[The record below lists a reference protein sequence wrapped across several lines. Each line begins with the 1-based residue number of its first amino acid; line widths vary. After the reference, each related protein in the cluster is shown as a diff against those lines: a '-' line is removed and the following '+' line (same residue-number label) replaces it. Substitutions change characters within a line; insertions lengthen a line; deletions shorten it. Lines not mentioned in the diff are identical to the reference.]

1 MPRSSRPPR
10 GGGEEVRLQT
20 YLARAG
26 VASRRASEEL
36 IAAGRVFVNGVSVT
50 APGTKVRPGVD
61 RVAVDGQPV
70 EEQPTTWLALHKP
83 RGYVTTRHDPYGR
96 KTVYEL
102 IPERY
107 HGLFHVGRLDRD
119 SEGLLLLTNDG
130 MLANRMLHPSF
141 GITKEYWADVEGK
154 PTAEQMH
161 RLTEGVE
168 AEGEKMRAE
177 SVKRLHQVDEGVF
190 RLEVVL
196 REGKKREVRRMLE
209 AVGHPVRRLSRRR
222 FGPVSL
228 GELPAG
234 KWRVITP
241 AELSSLRPQ
250 KSDAPARRKEPRD
263 RNP

>member
-1 MPRSSRPPR
+1 MPRSSRPPQ
-10 GGGEEVRLQT
+10 GGAEVRLQT

-70 EEQPTTWLALHKP
+70 EEQPTTWIALNKP

-102 IPERY
+102 LPERY
-107 HGLFHVGRLDRD
+107 HSLFHVGRLDRD

-130 MLANRMLHPSF
+130 ELANRMLHPSF
-141 GITKEYWADVEGK
+141 GVTKEYWADVEGK
-154 PTAEQMH
+154 PTAEHMH

-168 AEGEKMRAE
+168 AEGETMRAE

-196 REGKKREVRRMLE
+196 REGKKREVRRMLD
-209 AVGHPVRRLSRRR
+209 AVGHPVRRLIRRR
-222 FGPVSL
+222 FGPITL
-228 GELPAG
+228 GELPSA
-234 KWRVITP
+234 KWRVVTA
-241 AELSSLRPQ
+241 AELASLRPGRP
-250 KSDAPARRKEPRD
+250 APAPRRRPGAQ
-263 RNP
+263 P